1 MIPLVPFEYN
11 TKVNARSSLHRAHDA
26 DVQSLRAVYLS
37 LPLFERFGFQQTDSE
52 QADRYGV
59 TFERSLVERVATG
72 PV

>member
-1 MIPLVPFEYN
+1 MHEAVCIAL
-11 TKVNARSSLHRAHDA
+11 TMQTSSHFAH
-26 DVQSLRAVYLS
+26 YLS

-59 TFERSLVERVATG
+59 TFESSLVERVATG